1 MQPSEYLAF
10 IPLLIYGLALADLLG
25 QWRRF
30 FERDYFYLPYFLI
43 TLIFTEIAIWN
54 VFIYLGVTQ
63 QLAGIGYFQYWL
75 YLSQPMLFLI
85 TVAALTPETENKET
99 EAYFKQ
105 RIPIVFGLMALYIGS
120 HLFTN
125 VGSTPAL
132 NAVRVVTVVLLVII
146 AVSRRVWLVYVAAI
160 LWAISLLAR
169 V

>member
-30 FERDYFYLPYFLI
+30 FEKDYFYLPYFLT
-43 TLIFTEIAIWN
+43 TLIFTEVAIWN

-63 QLAGIGYFQYWL
+63 QLAGISYFQYWL

-99 EAYFKQ
+99 EIYFKK

-120 HLFTN
+120 HLFSS

-132 NAVRVVTVVLLVII
+132 NVVRVITVVLLVII
-146 AVSRRVWLVYVAAI
+146 ATTRKVWLVYVATI
-160 LWAISLLAR
+160 LWVASLFAR
-169 V
+169 I

>member
-30 FERDYFYLPYFLI
+30 FEKDYFYLPYFLV

-99 EAYFKQ
+99 EKYFKK

-120 HLFTN
+120 HLFSN

-132 NAVRVVTVVLLVII
+132 NVVRVITVVLLLII
-146 AVSRRVWLVYVAAI
+146 ATTRRVWLVYVASI
-160 LWAISLLAR
+160 LWVISLFAR

>member
-30 FERDYFYLPYFLI
+30 FERDYFYLPYFI
-43 TLIFTEIAIWN
+43 TTLIFTEVAIWN
-54 VFIYLGVTQ
+54 VFIYLGVTEM
-63 QLAGIGYFQYWL
+63 LAGIGYFQYWL

-85 TVAALTPETENKET
+85 TVAALTPEPENKET
-99 EAYFKQ
+99 EVYFKQ
-105 RIPIVFGLMALYIGS
+105 RMPIVFGLMALYIGS
-120 HLFTN
+120 HLFTS

-132 NAVRVVTVVLLVII
+132 NVVRVITVLLLVSI
-146 AVSRRVWLVYVAAI
+146 AASRKVWLVYVASI
-160 LWAISLLAR
+160 LWVISLFAR

>member
-30 FERDYFYLPYFLI
+30 FERDYFYLPYFI
-43 TLIFTEIAIWN
+43 TTLIFTDVAIWN
-54 VFIYLGVTQ
+54 VFIYLGVTEM
-63 QLAGIGYFQYWL
+63 LAGIGYFQYWL

-85 TVAALTPETENKET
+85 TVAALTPEPENKET
-99 EAYFKQ
+99 EVYFKQ
-105 RIPIVFGLMALYIGS
+105 RMPIVFGLMALYIGS
-120 HLFTN
+120 HLFTS

-132 NAVRVVTVVLLVII
+132 NVVRVITVLLLVSI
-146 AVSRRVWLVYVAAI
+146 AASRKVWLVYVASI
-160 LWAISLLAR
+160 LWVISLFAR

>member
-30 FERDYFYLPYFLI
+30 FERDYFYLPYFI
-43 TLIFTEIAIWN
+43 TTLIFTEVAIWN
-54 VFIYLGVTQ
+54 VFIYLVVTEM
-63 QLAGIGYFQYWL
+63 LAGIGYFQYWL

-85 TVAALTPETENKET
+85 TVAALTPEPENKET
-99 EAYFKQ
+99 EVYFKQ
-105 RIPIVFGLMALYIGS
+105 RMPIVFGLMALYIGS
-120 HLFTN
+120 HLFTS

-132 NAVRVVTVVLLVII
+132 NVVRVITVLLLVSI
-146 AVSRRVWLVYVAAI
+146 AASRKVWLVYVASI
-160 LWAISLLAR
+160 LWVISLFAR

>member
-30 FERDYFYLPYFLI
+30 FERDYFYLPYFLT
-43 TLIFTEIAIWN
+43 TL
-54 VFIYLGVTQ
+54 
-63 QLAGIGYFQYWL
+63 QYWL

-85 TVAALTPETENKET
+85 TVAALTPEPENKKT
-99 EAYFKQ
+99 EVYFKQ

-120 HLFTN
+120 HLFTSI
-125 VGSTPAL
+125 GSTPAL
-132 NAVRVVTVVLLVII
+132 SLVRLITVLLLVVI
-146 AVSRRVWLVYVAAI
+146 AVSRRVWLVYVATI
-160 LWAISLLAR
+160 LWVISLFAR